1 MTVRNWNLKYF
12 ITFSLLIFDMI
23 NFSFHFQI
31 LIHIK
36 KRRKK
41 RKVVLKSLIYTR
53 HYVNNY
59 RLTDNTN
66 KLHLAFVE
74 DLRYNLVTLN

>member
-1 MTVRNWNLKYF
+1 
-12 ITFSLLIFDMI
+12 MI
-23 NFSFHFQI
+23 NFSYHFRI

-36 KRRKK
+36 KEKK

-66 KLHLAFVE
+66 KLHLVFAE